1 MSNAI
6 DPDIPAPPP
15 GGALHEDL
23 TRDEEVTGPSDRRFG
38 LTIAVVCAVVGAI
51 RLVFG
56 HGGWWWWL
64 GAGLLLALL
73 GLCAPALLAPLNRLW
88 LKLGLVLYKVINPVV
103 MALIFVT
110 TIVPTGILMRL
121 CGKDPLRLKREP
133 GAASYWIPRDP
144 PGPAPDTMRNQF

>member
-1 MSNAI
+1 MNNAM
-6 DPDIPAPPP
+6 DSDMPPP

-23 TRDEEVTGPSDRRFG
+23 TRAEEITGPSDRRFG
-38 LTIAVVCAVVGAI
+38 LTIAVVCAVIAAV

-73 GLCAPALLAPLNRLW
+73 ALCAPAVLAPLNRLW
-88 LKLGLVLYKVINPVV
+88 LKLGLVLYRVVNPVV

-133 GAASYWIPRDP
+133 DAASYWISREP